1 MSENKKKTAL
11 ALELFATFW
20 FVVGGLC
27 GFFVGKGMYD
37 QPLVESVTRDTTTTI
52 DTIPD
57 IAPEPKD
64 STPVRTIIRWLPM
77 KLPKKSGADKESVG
91 NPYPA
96 STDTISQW
104 QYFGISEQLPEHPQ
118 DSALVEIPITSKH
131 YQSPEYDAW
140 VSGYEASLDS
150 IKVYSKETV
159 ITETITRMKP
169 PNRLSLDVE
178 AGTDYMTAQK
188 DMSTFAFGDLTY
200 KIRDSRFAIG
210 LRGGVIKPPADKAEP
225 FVGGVVKL
233 RIF

>member
-1 MSENKKKTAL
+1 ML
-11 ALELFATFW
+11 W
-20 FVVGGLC
+20 FVVGGVC
-27 GFFVGKGMYD
+27 GFFAAKGIYD
-37 QPLVESVTRDTTTTI
+37 QPLKESVSRDTTTTI

-77 KLPKKSGADKESVG
+77 KLPKASGNKESVD

-104 QYFGISEQLPEHPQ
+104 QLFGNSEHQQ

-131 YQSPEYDAW
+131 YSSEQYDAW
-140 VSGYEASLDS
+140 ISGYEASLDS
-150 IKVYSKETV
+150 IKVYSKETL
-159 ITETITRMKP
+159 ITERVVVSKP

-178 AGTDYMTAQK
+178 AGADYLTTQK
-188 DMSTFAFGDLTY
+188 DMATFAFGDLTY
-200 KIRDSRFAIG
+200 RIKDSRFAIG
-210 LRGGVIKPPADKAEP
+210 LRGGVVKMPTDKSQM

>member
-1 MSENKKKTAL
+1 MDKKKKTAL
-11 ALELFATFW
+11 ALAIFATFW
-20 FVVGGLC
+20 FVLGGLC
-27 GFFVGKGMYD
+27 GFFAAKGIYD
-37 QPLVESVTRDTTTTI
+37 QPLEESVTRDTTTTI

-104 QYFGISEQLPEHPQ
+104 QLFGNSEHSQ

-131 YQSPEYDAW
+131 YSSEQYDAW
-140 VSGYEASLDS
+140 ISGYEASLDS
-150 IKVYSKETV
+150 IKVYSKETL
-159 ITETITRMKP
+159 ITERVVVSKP
-169 PNRLSLDVE
+169 PNRLSLDIE
-178 AGTDYMTAQK
+178 AGADYLTAQK
-188 DMSTFAFGDLTY
+188 DMATFAFGDLTY

-210 LRGGVIKPPADKAEP
+210 LRGGIVKPPADKAEP
-225 FVGGVVKL
+225 FVGGVIKL
-233 RIF
+233 KIF

>member
-1 MSENKKKTAL
+1 MDKKKKTAL
-11 ALELFATFW
+11 LLALFAALW
-20 FVVGGLC
+20 FVLGGLC
-27 GFFVGKGMYD
+27 GFFAAKGIYD
-37 QPLVESVTRDTTTTI
+37 QPIVESVTRDTTTTI

-64 STPVRTIIRWLPM
+64 STPVRTVIRWLPM
-77 KLPKKSGADKESVG
+77 KLPKKSGADKESVD

-104 QYFGISEQLPEHPQ
+104 QLFGSSEHPQ

-131 YQSPEYDAW
+131 YHGENYDAY
-140 VSGYEASLDS
+140 VSGYEPSLDS
-150 IKVYSKETV
+150 IKVYQKETL
-159 ITETITRMKP
+159 ITERVVVSKP

-178 AGTDYMTAQK
+178 AGADYLTTQK
-188 DMSTFAFGDLTY
+188 DMATFAFGDLTY

-233 RIF
+233 KIF